1 MPLSDSRQ
9 PELDPV
15 DASSLAE
22 ARAFNRRL
30 AWAPRLRIRNRYTPL
45 LVQSLLRLGQV
56 ADGARLARAGVR
68 ARRQLIHADGLAV
81 PVRILTGSRP
91 PRAVVLDFHGGG
103 WVIGNA
109 QMNDALNIAM
119 VNACDVAVVSVDY
132 RLMPAHALHDML
144 DDCLAAARWLLGG
157 QAEPS
162 WAQLPVLVVGE
173 SAGGHLAAATLLSLR
188 QSLPLL
194 ERVKGAVLYYGVYD
208 LSGTPSVRAAGPDTL
223 LLHGPSMA
231 SSMRQLT
238 PGLNEAQQRTV
249 PWSPL
254 YGVLDGMP
262 PALMVAGERDP
273 LFDDTVL
280 MAARWREV
288 ADVELHL
295 LPEAAHG
302 FIRFPIAL
310 ARNMQAR
317 THAWLNERI
326 AAVKTLT

>member
-9 PELDPV
+9 TALDHV
-15 DASSLAE
+15 DDATLAE

-30 AWAPRLRIRNRYTPL
+30 AWAPRLRVRNRVTPL

-56 ADGARLARAGVR
+56 ADGARLARAGVQ
-68 ARRQLIHADGLAV
+68 ARREIICSDGMGV
-81 PVRILTGSRP
+81 PVRILTGSRK

-109 QMNDALNIAM
+109 QMNDALNIAI
-119 VNACDVAVVSVDY
+119 VKACEVAVVSVDY
-132 RLMPAHALHDML
+132 RLMPSHSLHDML
-144 DDCLAAARWLLGG
+144 DDCLAAARWLLDGK
-157 QAEPS
+157 ADPAWS
-162 WAQLPVLVVGE
+162 ALPVLMVGE
-173 SAGGHLAAATLLSLR
+173 SAGGHLAAATLLQIKAR
-188 QSLPLL
+188 PQLL
-194 ERVKGAVLYYGVYD
+194 ARIKGVVLYYGVYD

-231 SSMRQLT
+231 GSMRMLT
-238 PGLNEAQQRTV
+238 PGLGEELQRQA
-249 PWSPL
+249 PLSPL
-254 YGVLDGMP
+254 YGALDGMP

-273 LFDDTVL
+273 LLDDTVL

-288 ADVELHL
+288 APVELHL

-310 ARNMQAR
+310 ARRMQAR
-317 THAWLNERI
+317 THAWINERI
-326 AAVKTLT
+326 AAL